1 MIPHEAIRNSSLW
14 AAYGDALGFITELC
28 NESFLIKRTRGKS
41 RVTELI
47 PWVRRIGGQFGIN
60 VELPQG
66 CYSDDT
72 QLRLATS
79 RSIRGDGIFDVE
91 TFSKVELPIWLSYAL
106 GAGTGTKT
114 AAMSLSKRQIQWNT
128 NFFKSTFSRYVQ
140 GGGNGTSMRIQ
151 PHVWCSPRNRAN
163 SAILR
168 DIIRNTIT
176 THGHCRA
183 LIGSAFHGLILRRTM
198 LDYSIPGPALWNNV
212 LLDIAII
219 PKLIKS
225 DEQLRMYWIKHW
237 ELESEQSLEEGVHQS
252 IEELRQDIKLIEEFI
267 KSSNTDL
274 LSKDSYKNIA
284 TKLGCLDNKT
294 RGSAP
299 KTALLAAYVS
309 YIFKDNIHDGI
320 VTIVNTLGT
329 DTDTIAT
336 MAGAIM
342 GALGKKEPPEEV
354 MDQSYLNEEAER
366 LYNISQGKKSC
377 SYSYPDLL
385 YWQPPSSQVK
395 ALGKAENKLIL
406 QGFGEVVPIGSE
418 YIKSERNP
426 IIWQWFRLQF
436 GQTVLLKRSDKVDII
451 PDKLLPVKQFV
462 KEPEVDEETK
472 KTQSQQP
479 LKTINEPAF
488 QTAKQPSLWDKD
500 QYMEHLKQEY
510 FIQKKLTVENAA
522 TLVVKSKFK
531 THIIGSL
538 LLELAEQENGEEKS
552 MLFAKLIAKARNA
565 RIKR

>member
-1 MIPHEAIRNSSLW
+1 MITHETIRRSSLW

-41 RVTELI
+41 RVTGLI

-60 VELPQG
+60 VELPKG

-151 PHVWCSPRNRAN
+151 PHIWCAPKNKSD
-163 SAILR
+163 SEILR
-168 DIIRNTIT
+168 DVVRNTIT

-183 LIGSAFHGLILRRTM
+183 LVGSAFHALILRKTM
-198 LDYSIPGPALWNNV
+198 LDHNIPGPAHWNS
-212 LLDIAII
+212 LLSDIKAVPKII
-219 PKLIKS
+219 NS
-225 DEQLRMYWIKHW
+225 DEQLRIYWIKNW
-237 ELESEQSLEEGVHQS
+237 ERESNQSLDEGIYQS
-252 IEELRQDIKLIEEFI
+252 IEELQRDIQLIEEYI
-267 KSSNTDL
+267 KLSNTDL
-274 LSKDSYKNIA
+274 LSDDSYRHIA
-284 TKLGCLDNKT
+284 NKLGCFDNKN

-309 YIFKDNIHDGI
+309 YIFRDNLHNGLI
-320 VTIVNTLGT
+320 TIVNSLGT

-336 MAGAIM
+336 MSGAIM
-342 GALGKKEPPEEV
+342 GVLARKDPPEEI
-354 MDQSYLNEEAER
+354 MDQAYLNEEAER
-366 LYNISQGKKSC
+366 LYNISQGVKVS

-385 YWQPPSSQVK
+385 YWQPPSSQIK
-395 ALGKAENKLIL
+395 ALGRVDNKWIL
-406 QGFGEVVPIGSE
+406 QGFGEVVPMGSE
-418 YIKSERNP
+418 YIKSEKNP
-426 IIWQWFRLQF
+426 VIWQWFKLQF
-436 GQTVLLKRSDKVDII
+436 GQTVLLKRSDKVDTISE
-451 PDKLLPVKQFV
+451 KLLPVKQQE
-462 KEPEVDEETK
+462 KEPTVSKEVNTIQSRQTERRLRGEEA
-472 KTQSQQP
+472 SQTVKQAGLWDDDKYTDN
-479 LKTINEPAF
+479 LKTEEITIE
-488 QTAKQPSLWDKD
+488 K
-500 QYMEHLKQEY
+500 
-510 FIQKKLTVENAA
+510 AA
-522 TLVVKSKFK
+522 DLVVKSRFR
-531 THIIGSL
+531 TNVIGSL
-538 LLELAEQENGEEKS
+538 LLKLAAQENGEEKS